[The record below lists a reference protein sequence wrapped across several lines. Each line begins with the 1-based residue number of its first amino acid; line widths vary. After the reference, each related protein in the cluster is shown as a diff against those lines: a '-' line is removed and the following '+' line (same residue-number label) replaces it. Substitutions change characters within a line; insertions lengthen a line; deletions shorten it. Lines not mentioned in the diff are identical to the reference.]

1 MKVSIIIVN
10 YNTFALTCQCV
21 QSVYNQNYEFNFE
34 IIIVDN
40 ASVECDSLLF
50 KNKFP
55 DIKLII
61 SAENGGFARG
71 NNQGIYVATGEYIL
85 LLNSDTIMHERC
97 LEYCIQNMDLSSAK
111 NTAIM
116 GCKLQYGDG
125 RLQIS
130 SYPFKIGLKESLL
143 DNPFFYAI
151 ARFFNTARHRDN
163 SYIKGL
169 HLVRHKTCAV
179 MGAFMFCRSKAIS
192 KVGVL
197 DSDFFMYYEELD
209 WCYRFIKFG
218 YDIEYVPAVAITH
231 LHGSSSSS
239 KHLPSESGKPKIP
252 SQTALSKMLLLYKSN
267 GRIGLVLYNIISLF
281 NLITYIM
288 IAPFRSVK
296 WKENMKIYKNEYVIC
311 KKFKNVMLKDYS
323 RRVSSAAEPFKSSN
337 YTA

>member
-21 QSVYNQNYEFNFE
+21 QSIYNQNYQFDFE

-50 KNKFP
+50 KDKFP
-55 DIKLII
+55 DIKLIA

-97 LEYCIQNMDLSSAK
+97 LEYCIENMDSLSAK

-116 GCKLQYGDG
+116 GCRLQYEDG

-143 DNPFFYAI
+143 DNPFVYAI
-151 ARFFNTARHRDN
+151 AQFFNAARHRDDL
-163 SYIKGL
+163 YTKGL
-169 HLVRHKTCAV
+169 HLIRHKTCAV
-179 MGAFMFCRSKAIS
+179 MGAFMFCRSKAIG

-209 WCYRFIKFG
+209 WCYRFIKCG
-218 YDIEYVPAVAITH
+218 YDIEYVPSVGITH
-231 LHGSSSSS
+231 LHGSSSSN
-239 KHLPSESGKPKIP
+239 KHLLSESDKPKIP
-252 SQTALSKMLLLYKSN
+252 SQTALSKMLLLYKLN
-267 GRIGLVLYNIISLF
+267 GRICLILYNIISSF
-281 NLITYIM
+281 NIFTYSM
-288 IAPFRSVK
+288 IAPFRNVE
-296 WKENMKIYKNEYVIC
+296 WKENMKTYKNEHLIFNKY
-311 KKFKNVMLKDYS
+311 KNVMLKNYS
-323 RRVSSAAEPFKSSN
+323 RRASSAAEPFKASN
-337 YTA
+337 LV